1 MLVAAAAAA
10 GNEPDAVYLDL
21 QEETL
26 LEIVGVLEAGRP
38 QVG

>member
-1 MLVAAAAAA
+1 MLVAAAAA
-10 GNEPDAVYLDL
+10 GNEPDEVYLDL

-26 LEIVGVLEAGRP
+26 LEIVVVLVVGRP